1 MRVEQAE
8 PVHRRDQHPFVRL
21 GDERRAQGGEVLAKD
36 SRERLVAQVGPPRAA
51 RGRRIVQGI
60 ARHRRNPTTG
70 YKGDRGGASASIGPD
85 PTGSTTVLREIADR
99 EANDQKEPIDSEARV
114 GYQGEVGAFGEQA
127 AAAHGGQ
134 PIPFASFEKLL
145 AALGQGQLDEVVV
158 PIDNAVVGAI
168 AEALDPLAAAVV
180 DGLDLVATGL
190 TSVPVRLALAAKTGT
205 PLRDVRRAFSHPAA
219 LRQCRQRLA
228 GLGIEPVV
236 AYDTAGAATL
246 VGAERSTHAGG

>member
-1 MRVEQAE
+1 M
-8 PVHRRDQHPFVRL
+8 
-21 GDERRAQGGEVLAKD
+21 
-36 SRERLVAQVGPPRAA
+36 
-51 RGRRIVQGI
+51 
-60 ARHRRNPTTG
+60 
-70 YKGDRGGASASIGPD
+70 
-85 PTGSTTVLREIADR
+85 LREIADR

-190 TSVPVRLALAAKTGT
+190 TSVPVRM
-205 PLRDVRRAFSHPAA
+205 PSLRRAA
-219 LRQCRQRLA
+219 LRRGGLRRGGLRRA
-228 GLGIEPVV
+228 GLRR
-236 AYDTAGAATL
+236 AGWWQ
-246 VGAERSTHAGG
+246 RSRWRSRGRRSRSP